1 MKIVAIHGIGNHEA
15 VPGWENVWPAL
26 IKPHLGEEAE
36 NVEVISF
43 AYDDLFAEAELDEGV
58 VLKSLVELSSSGV
71 SNAVLDFFGWKR
83 SRGSWSPKIRW
94 TAGMVAQWAA
104 LPELR
109 AKLRQK
115 LQAEIEESDA
125 KVIIGH
131 SLGSLIAYDLF
142 SNQDTRSML
151 EKRLLVTLGSQIGN
165 PAVRKAFANR
175 ITTLAGPWINL
186 YNRYDRVFVTPIR
199 PSGNGSY
206 LQLETDFDAPGPM
219 DHDADGYLA
228 HDASREVLWPT
239 IRQLAGR
246 RSRVSPVT
254 ALNTV
259 AMRGIVPVEEVKFPG
274 VIIPQIGS
282 SQKERPPRR
291 RAALVAIDQYLDPK
305 HNLAGCVNDAFELSA
320 VLQESGFEPENIR
333 ALFDQN
339 ATAAG
344 ILDRLDWL
352 LDDARPGDT
361 LIFSFSGHGARVTP
375 RGVDGSPQPH
385 VECLVP
391 ADVQWTPETLVAD
404 HQLLQLY
411 ADLPYDVNLIFFL
424 DCCHA
429 GGVWREGAS
438 KVRGLNPPDDL
449 RHESLRWD
457 KAEQMWVQREADAL
471 DPSNEKFIEDLAWK
485 AATVGLEG
493 NVVKLGRAYG
503 DRASRE
509 EFNQLRETKGH
520 QGPFTPVVFQ
530 ACRDDQLASE
540 YRHGNTS
547 YGVFTYA
554 LTRALRKRMSTGRKD
569 NLRLLMEEVKE
580 QLKRLNYSQN
590 PEIYGPTQKLEAD
603 VSLLFD

>member
-1 MKIVAIHGIGNHEA
+1 MKIIALHGIGHAEA
-15 VPGWENVWPAL
+15 KPGWENEWKNL
-26 IKPHLGEEAE
+26 IDRHLGDS
-36 NVEVISF
+36 VPDTEVISF
-43 AYDDLFAEAELDEGV
+43 AYDEPFAKAPLDDSV
-58 VLKSLVELSSSGV
+58 VLKALIELGSSAVG
-71 SNAVLDFFGWKR
+71 NAVLDYFGWKR

-104 LPELR
+104 LPDLR
-109 AKLRQK
+109 AALRERLK
-115 LQAEIEESDA
+115 EEIEEKDPQ
-125 KVIIGH
+125 VIFGH

-142 SNQDTRSML
+142 SNRESRVLLKDRI
-151 EKRLLVTLGSQIGN
+151 LVTLGSQIGN

-175 ITTLAGPWINL
+175 ITTLDGTWINL
-186 YNRYDRVFVTPIR
+186 YNRFDRVFVTPIR
-199 PSGNGSY
+199 PSGPGTF
-206 LQLETDFDAPGPM
+206 LQLETDFDAAGPM
-219 DHDADGYLA
+219 DHEAEHYLG
-228 HDASREVLWPT
+228 HEASKDVLWPT
-239 IRQLAGR
+239 IVEMAKSR
-246 RSRVSPVT
+246 RPQPVAET
-254 ALNTV
+254 LNAV
-259 AMRGIVPVEEVKFPG
+259 AMRGIAPESETKFPG
-274 VIIPQIGS
+274 IIIPPLEPAQPA
-282 SQKERPPRR
+282 RLPRR
-291 RAALVAIDQYLDPK
+291 KAPLVAIDHYQDPK

-352 LDDARPGDT
+352 LDDAQPGDT
-361 LIFSFSGHGARVTP
+361 LIFSFSGHGARITP
-375 RGVDGSPQPH
+375 RGPDGSPQPH

-391 ADVQWTPETLVAD
+391 SDVQWTPETLVAD

-449 RHESLRWD
+449 RHESLRWE
-457 KAEQMWVQREADAL
+457 KVEQMWVQREAEAL
-471 DPSNEKFIEDLAWK
+471 DPGNEKFIDDPSWK
-485 AATVGLEG
+485 SATVGLEG

-503 DRASRE
+503 DRVSRE
-509 EFNQLRETKGH
+509 EFNELRETKGDE
-520 QGPFTPVVFQ
+520 GPFTPVVFQ

-554 LTRALRKRMSTGRKD
+554 LTRALRKRMATGRKD
-569 NLRLLMEEVKE
+569 NLRLLMDEVKE
-580 QLKRLNYSQN
+580 QLKRLN
-590 PEIYGPTQKLEAD
+590 
-603 VSLLFD
+603 